1 MSKIRKSARGKQC
14 LVRIPGVCNFNEST
28 VIAAH
33 LRIAGTCGVGMKQI
47 DLLTVRACSSCH
59 DVIDG
64 RVWPKGLKREDLVL
78 YVHEA
83 HCRTLIEYEKEGLIC
98 KK

>member
-14 LVRIPGVCNFNEST
+14 LVRIPGVCNFTPET

-33 LRIAGTCGVGMKQI
+33 IRIAGTCGVGMKPS
-47 DLLTVRACSSCH
+47 DLLTVRACSACH

-64 RVWPKGLKREDLVL
+64 RVRPKGLKKEDLIL

-83 HCRTLIEYEKEGLIC
+83 HCRTLIEYEREGLI
-98 KK
+98 KI